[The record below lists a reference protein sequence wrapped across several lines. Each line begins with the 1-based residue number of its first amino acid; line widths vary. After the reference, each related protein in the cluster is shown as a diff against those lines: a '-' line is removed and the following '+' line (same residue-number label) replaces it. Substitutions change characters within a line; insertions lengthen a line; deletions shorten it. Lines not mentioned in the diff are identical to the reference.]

1 MKLLHVAETIKGGI
15 ATYLNDLV
23 PLQLADDSFNTV
35 QILIPRQN
43 AAEVRLPA
51 HSTILFERRSRAA
64 GVVSLT
70 SALVREILR
79 DPPHIIHAHSTFA
92 GAIVRVLRHFVPAV
106 PAIVYCPHGWAFD
119 RRAPALLRWSI
130 RQVEIALAARAE
142 RIIAISSHELERA
155 LNMRIPPARIALVR
169 NGRREPAHS
178 SPSSGNLPWRDA
190 RRKVLFVGRLDL
202 QKGIDIL
209 LKAVEGLGKLF
220 DVRVIGEEVVSARVV
235 PRPNCGHVTFLGW
248 RDEDTITSHIAACD
262 VLVVPSRWEGFGLVA
277 LEAMR
282 AHKPVVAAA
291 VGGLTDIVVDGETG
305 SLVPAEDVDAL
316 RAALLR
322 WSDADLFRMG
332 MQGFDRYMRLFKID
346 RVHRELKEVYLEVLN
361 HEGGRS
367 IEPVP

>member
-169 NGRREPAHS
+169 NGRVPA
-178 SPSSGNLPWRDA
+178 A
-190 RRKVLFVGRLDL
+190 RLTLWCRLTN
-202 QKGIDIL
+202 
-209 LKAVEGLGKLF
+209 
-220 DVRVIGEEVVSARVV
+220 SARASIAWCASPLASSAA
-235 PRPNCGHVTFLGW
+235 PR
-248 RDEDTITSHIAACD
+248 
-262 VLVVPSRWEGFGLVA
+262 
-277 LEAMR
+277 
-282 AHKPVVAAA
+282 
-291 VGGLTDIVVDGETG
+291 
-305 SLVPAEDVDAL
+305 
-316 RAALLR
+316 
-322 WSDADLFRMG
+322 
-332 MQGFDRYMRLFKID
+332 
-346 RVHRELKEVYLEVLN
+346 
-361 HEGGRS
+361 HEGDASYGPGR
-367 IEPVP
+367 P